1 MEIEETE
8 LEFLRDA
15 LNTAHFKSVSEDM
28 TESYRQMDVR
38 GKVSPL
44 TKHLQAAVDRANK
57 VLEEAEAIEEEITEE
72 EETDAVSK

>member
-44 TKHLQAAVDRANK
+44 TKHLQSAVDRANK
-57 VLEEAEAIEEEITEE
+57 IIEEAAEVEEEIIEE
-72 EETDAVSK
+72 KTDAVSK

>member
-1 MEIEETE
+1 MEIEQTE

-28 TESYRQMDVR
+28 TDSYRQMDVR

-44 TKHLQAAVDRANK
+44 TKHLQGAVDRANK
-57 VLEEAEAIEEEITEE
+57 ILEEAAEVVEEEIIEE
-72 EETDAVSK
+72 NTDAVSK